1 MDAEFSTGQ
10 TSRLLH
16 VSQARVLRWCNEG
29 LIECSTTAGGHYRIP
44 QRAISAIEKNGAPE
58 LPHRPARSTGGPV
71 SRATAAPPPSGL
83 YRDASDALA
92 ESAESVEIVSNRV
105 RRRQLELEDAQ
116 LDDEFEERARRKAAE
131 EAEDRRLLAEARAGQ
146 EQQEWLQGK
155 LAYALARLPQHA
167 PLDLQR
173 RAYDAALKF
182 LQDTD
187 RRIVPDAMVNAFL
200 DHSVQMVVRI
210 YDQRQAEIR
219 RHEEEARQ
227 RTMLENLNG
236 LVRIVAASEAQEA
249 RQLQAFFAI
258 APPPLPAPAP
268 QLAAP
273 QLEAASVDRDGER
286 QARRRAAADR
296 ADGLLKHVNTHLRKY
311 EFSGGWPEQRA
322 EGERLRMLIRE
333 PLIARLLADPAMDNR
348 DGRAFVEREIE
359 ERIS

>member
-1 MDAEFSTGQ
+1 
-10 TSRLLH
+10 
-16 VSQARVLRWCNEG
+16 
-29 LIECSTTAGGHYRIP
+29 
-44 QRAISAIEKNGAPE
+44 
-58 LPHRPARSTGGPV
+58 
-71 SRATAAPPPSGL
+71 
-83 YRDASDALA
+83 
-92 ESAESVEIVSNRV
+92 
-105 RRRQLELEDAQ
+105 
-116 LDDEFEERARRKAAE
+116 
-131 EAEDRRLLAEARAGQ
+131 
-146 EQQEWLQGK
+146 
-155 LAYALARLPQHA
+155 
-167 PLDLQR
+167 
-173 RAYDAALKF
+173 
-182 LQDTD
+182 
-187 RRIVPDAMVNAFL
+187 
-200 DHSVQMVVRI
+200 MVVRI